1 MINIVAELPQISNLL
16 KKIESATN
24 QMYASLDKIPD
35 DELEKIIAKQ
45 ERRMAVIS
53 SLMRYGHENVA
64 GMAESG
70 YRSIVMQDRRM
81 AQADAK
87 VQELLDSGMSA
98 YEIMESG
105 WPITDRL
112 LLMWLEEEE
121 GEGE

>member
-1 MINIVAELPQISNLL
+1 VINIVAELPRIVSLL
-16 KKIESATN
+16 SKIESATD
-24 QMYASLDKIPD
+24 QIYASLDKIPD
-35 DELEKIIAKQ
+35 EELERIIAKQ

-53 SLMRYGHENVA
+53 SLMRHGYENVA

>member
-45 ERRMAVIS
+45 ERRMEVIA
-53 SLMRYGHENVA
+53 SLMRYGTGA
-64 GMAESG
+64 YG
-70 YRSIVMQDRRM
+70 YREIVMQDRRM

-87 VQELLDSGMSA
+87 VHELIDSGMSP

-105 WPITDRL
+105 GPITDKL

-121 GEGE
+121 GGGDQ